1 MKVLVTGSTGQLG
14 VALLRTLDD
23 YQVIPFG
30 GSAHDVSRAA
40 VADDIAQI
48 KPDVVIHAAAWT
60 NVDGCARDPAG
71 AFRINALG
79 TQNVALGCQRANA
92 AMVYISTNEVFDG
105 SKATPYFE
113 FDSTHPL
120 NPYGASKLAGE
131 YFVQHLLEKFYIVRA
146 GWLYARGGGKF
157 PDKII
162 AAAGKVEDKK
172 VYVVTN
178 EIGNPT
184 YAPDLAQAI
193 ARLIPTRHFGVYH
206 LVNEGSC
213 SRFEWAAQ
221 ILEAAGL
228 DDVALTPITFDQY
241 KRLSTPPLNGAL
253 ENFAAAKLL
262 DIKLRPWQDALEEFF
277 KTRKA

>member
-14 VALLRTLDD
+14 AALLRTLDD
-23 YQVIPFG
+23 YQVIAFG

-60 NVDGCARDPAG
+60 NVDGCARDPAE

-92 AMVYISTNEVFDG
+92 AMVYISTSEVFDG
-105 SKATPYFE
+105 AKTTPYLE
-113 FDSTHPL
+113 FDLPHPP

-131 YFVQHLLEKFYIVRA
+131 SYVQHLLEKFYIVRTV
-146 GWLYARGGGKF
+146 WLYGGEGKF

-162 AAAGKVEDKK
+162 AAAGKSEDKK
-172 VYVVTN
+172 MYVVTN

-213 SRFEWAAQ
+213 SRFDWAAQ

-241 KRLSTPPLNGAL
+241 KRPSTPPLNGAL
-253 ENFAAAKLL
+253 ENFAAAKVL
-262 DIKLRPWQDALEEFF
+262 DTKLRPWQDALADYF
-277 KTRKA
+277 RARNP